1 MKLHHVGVVT
11 KDLQKC
17 VKLYEALGYAE
28 VKIVEDPIQMAWIAL
43 MHRSGEPLIELISP
57 TSEQSPA
64 WKWLQRITAG
74 AYHVCYQT
82 ASLDETIPF
91 MKERGFSVIMN
102 PVPAVAFDNCRV
114 AFLWSVL
121 TGLVELVELVET

>member
-1 MKLHHVGVVT
+1 MKLHHVGIVT

-17 VKLYEALGYAE
+17 MKLYEALGYAE
-28 VKIVEDPIQMAWIAL
+28 LKVVEDPVQKASIAL
-43 MHRSGEPLIELISP
+43 MQRPGEPLIELISP

-74 AYHVCYQT
+74 TYHICYQT
-82 ASLDETIPF
+82 PSLDETIPF
-91 MKERGFSVIMN
+91 MKEHGFSVIMN
-102 PVPAVAFDNCRV
+102 PVPAVAFDNRRV

-121 TGLVELVELVET
+121 TGLVELVELVEA